1 MTLRSYLSLSYLLIT
16 LICFGSLVFYLYAI
30 FGTPNLL
37 HVQQPLEVQANLL
50 AHAFAP
56 QVHDNQLDADTLYNM
71 FDKDATVI
79 HIPRDG
85 SPIEGVSSLY
95 MTDAD
100 GIVIFNSAARTEV
113 EQRRDYSAYEDVAD
127 ALQGRYG
134 LRKKA
139 LTPDAQRHE
148 VMVYVSAPLQ
158 VEGKIIGTLSL
169 GQTTTI
175 PNTMLNTI
183 QERMLA
189 VALLAFLVAFLFNLG
204 FGTWLKIQIERLT
217 RFADQVRAGERVPVP
232 ISPVR
237 ELKQMGVAFQEM
249 RKALEEKHSLQ
260 ELAHEVQSPLSAIQS
275 AVENLKNP
283 KHLPEH
289 RSGALENIRN
299 SAVRIDELVKRMLKL
314 AALESGNDVM
324 QTTQVALDDI
334 VRTVV
339 TRAAPILEEKHL
351 QVDLRVKTTV
361 PIMGDPDKLTIAI
374 ENLLTNAVDFSP
386 ETGRIVITCAQHEHR
401 MDVTID
407 DEGEGMPDY
416 AKSKIFDAFF
426 SVPRPDSKKKGNG
439 LGLNLVQTI
448 ATAHNGTIELE
459 NLPTRGCRAVFS
471 LPIA

>member
-16 LICFGSLVFYLYAI
+16 LICFGSLVFYLYSI

-37 HVQQPLEVQANLL
+37 HVQQPLQVQVNLQT
-50 AHAFAP
+50 HTFAP
-56 QVHDNQLDADTLYNM
+56 QVHNNQLDVQALYDI
-71 FDKDATVI
+71 FDKNESVI

-85 SPIEGVSSLY
+85 PPIEGVSELY

-113 EQRRDYSAYEDVAD
+113 EERRDYSAYEDVAD

-139 LTPDAQRHE
+139 LTPDAQGHD

-158 VEGKIIGTLSL
+158 VKGKVIGTLSL

-175 PNTMLNTI
+175 PNTILNTI

-189 VALLAFLVAFLFNLG
+189 VALLAVVVGFLFNLG
-204 FGTWLKIQIERLT
+204 FGTWVKIQIERLT
-217 RFADQVRAGERVPVP
+217 RFTDQVRAGERVSVP
-232 ISPVR
+232 TSPVR
-237 ELKQMGVAFQEM
+237 ELKQIGVAFQEM

-260 ELAHEVQSPLSAIQS
+260 ELAHEIQSPLSAIQS

-283 KHLPEH
+283 KHLQEY
-289 RSGALENIRN
+289 RSGALENISN
-299 SAVRIDELVKRMLKL
+299 SALRIDELVKRMLKL
-314 AALESGNDVM
+314 AALESGSDVM
-324 QTTQVALDDI
+324 QTIPVALDDI
-334 VRTVV
+334 VRKVV
-339 TRAAPILEEKHL
+339 THATPILEEKDL
-351 QVDLRVKTTV
+351 KVDQIMKTIV
-361 PIMGDPDKLTIAI
+361 PIMGDPYRLTTAI
-374 ENLLTNAVDFSP
+374 ENLLINAVDFSP
-386 ETGRIVITCAQHEHR
+386 KAGRIVITCAQNEHR

-416 AKSKIFDAFF
+416 AKSKIFDEFF
-426 SVPRPDSKKKGNG
+426 SAPRPDSKKKGNG
-439 LGLNLVQTI
+439 LGLNFVKTV
-448 ATAHNGTIELE
+448 ATAHNGTIKLE
-459 NLPTRGCRAVFS
+459 NLPTGGCRAVFS